1 MIRSFGDRETEL
13 VWSGVRSRKLP
24 GDIQNK
30 ALVKLTLLNRSAN
43 LDDLKIPP
51 GNRLER
57 LKGERRH
64 QHSIRINDQWPIC
77 FEWREGHAYG
87 VEIVDYH

>member
-30 ALVKLTLLNRSAN
+30 ALVKLTLLNRSAT

-64 QHSIRINDQWPIC
+64 QHSIRINDQWRIC

>member
-64 QHSIRINDQWPIC
+64 QHSIRINGQWQIC

>member
-13 VWSGVRSRKLP
+13 VWNGVLSRKLP

-30 ALVKLTLLNRSAN
+30 ALIKLTLVNRSAT
-43 LDDLKIPP
+43 LDDLRVPP

-64 QHSIRINDQWPIC
+64 QHSIRINDQWRIC
-77 FEWREGHAYG
+77 FEWREGHAHG

>member
-1 MIRSFGDRETEL
+1 MIRSFSDRETEL
-13 VWSGVRSRKLP
+13 VWNGVRSRKLP

-30 ALVKLTLLNRSAN
+30 ALVKLTLLNRSAT
-43 LDDLKIPP
+43 LDDLRVPP

-57 LKGERRH
+57 LSAERCH
-64 QHSIRINDQWPIC
+64 QYSIRINDQWRIC
-77 FEWREGHAYG
+77 FESREGHAYG